1 MVIYF
6 LDSMFSLLLIF
17 KKGRGDYEMNPSFPC
32 YSKTCPLLFK
42 GIIKSSLSYS
52 QKLER
57 HQNILWFPF
66 IKELF
71 LISVFELITKMYSLV
86 IKQFCCL
93 QFYCSYSKKD
103 DLTDHKFFHYG
114 NLVTSCCYKRK

>member
-17 KKGRGDYEMNPSFPC
+17 KKGGGDYETNPSLPC
-32 YSKTCPLLFK
+32 YSETCPLPFK
-42 GIIKSSLSYS
+42 GITKSSLRYS

-57 HQNILWFPF
+57 HQKILWFPF
-66 IKELF
+66 IKELC

-86 IKQFCCL
+86 IKQF
-93 QFYCSYSKKD
+93 YCSYS
-103 DLTDHKFFHYG
+103 
-114 NLVTSCCYKRK
+114 